1 MLNRAPNLATQVLTD
16 LERRIYGGSIPPGTK
31 VNESHLATEL
41 GVSRG
46 PIREACRALE
56 SERIIEAF
64 PQRGSFVRK
73 ISVKEATDLFAIR
86 EELSGIIA
94 RSIIENAPAGFAD
107 QLQVF
112 VNEMDAGIAAGD
124 LESFFPTNLQFHKI
138 LLSGTGNRRLEDI
151 FLGLFKELRLFR
163 IQSFLPERHFPDRV
177 LAYNTDS
184 NRGHGL
190 IIAAIRSGSYE
201 TLTDALRQQVRAS
214 RDRSFQAFARS
225 TGGGESSVGE
235 VA

>member
-16 LERRIYGGSIPPGTK
+16 LERRIYGGAIPPGTK
-31 VNESHLATEL
+31 VNESHLAAEL

-46 PIREACRALE
+46 PIREACRSLE

-64 PQRGSFVRK
+64 PQRGSFVRR

-86 EELSGIIA
+86 EELSDIIA
-94 RSIIENAPAGFAD
+94 RGITDNAPAGFTD
-107 QLQVF
+107 RLQICVD
-112 VNEMDAGIAAGD
+112 EMNAGISTGD
-124 LESFFPTNLQFHKI
+124 LEGFFPANLQFHKI
-138 LLSGTGNRRLEDI
+138 LLSGTGNARLEDI

-177 LAYNTDS
+177 LAYNTES
-184 NRGHGL
+184 NRGHEL
-190 IIAAIRSGSYE
+190 IITAIRSGSAE
-201 TLTDALRQQVRAS
+201 TLAGALRQQVQDS
-214 RDRSFQAFARS
+214 RERSFRAFARS
-225 TGGGESSVGE
+225 TGGGEASAGE